1 MAGPGALWE
10 ARRSAEAVRRCARG
24 RCPPLPTLQAV
35 VEPGKCA
42 GFVSEDQVH
51 ARPRKPLRPEL
62 SEICF
67 GKRVGKRRDWLFEQV
82 KDSRVGGVPERLRQ
96 SFKLVPGSVR
106 EAK

>member
-1 MAGPGALWE
+1 MRSWE
-10 ARRSAEAVRRCARG
+10 MSAPPDTSSGSGTGKNAR
-24 RCPPLPTLQAV
+24 
-35 VEPGKCA
+35 

-106 EAK
+106 EAKDPVTH